1 MQLTITEI
9 YDLINSVDRELK
21 VMTELKSFCLEG
33 EDDEMATII
42 GNKKQR
48 LLKLKKKLELKIKKY
63 DI

>member
-21 VMTELKSFCLEG
+21 VMVELKSFCLEG

-42 GNKKQR
+42 AKKKQR
-48 LLKLKKKLELKIKKY
+48 LSQLKKKLELKIKQY

>member
-9 YDLINSVDRELK
+9 YDLVNSVDRELK
-21 VMTELKSFCLEG
+21 VMNELKSFCLESK
-33 EDDEMATII
+33 DDEMATII
-42 GNKKQR
+42 ANKKQR

>member
-21 VMTELKSFCLEG
+21 VMNELKSFCLES

-42 GNKKQR
+42 ANKKQR
-48 LLKLKKKLELKIKKY
+48 LSQLKKKLELKIK
-63 DI
+63 